1 MGERTEVRFKVYSQ
15 SSGLLGAEINLPYNL
30 IDFNVGGG
38 TYDTTNYTYTIPTDG
53 IYLIGATHMKGQN
66 PGSAQTILVINRGTT
81 KREINLT
88 QNTESNVSGLTL
100 THSTMYQFLAGD
112 IIYVYC
118 PYSYTRVAMNMATY
132 TGEDIKN
139 SFWGIRL
146 DWN

>member
-1 MGERTEVRFKVYSQ
+1 
-15 SSGLLGAEINLPYNL
+15 
-30 IDFNVGGG
+30 
-38 TYDTTNYTYTIPTDG
+38 
-53 IYLIGATHMKGQN
+53 MKGQN
-66 PGSAQTILVINRGTT
+66 SGSAQTILVINRGTT
-81 KREINLT
+81 KTEINYNLNKS
-88 QNTESNVSGLTL
+88 QMVSGLTL
-100 THSTMYQFLAGD
+100 IHSTMYQFLAGD